1 VVRSYN
7 FHDEVHYVVRQA
19 DGTPLAVPGWM
30 TRPEAAHAKI
40 GSSARLPLRELLE
53 LQRVNVA
60 YLAARE
66 HNVHEEAH
74 DVTAPS
80 KTPTTTLRRIAMV
93 PAVRLPREV
102 QAQLRQ
108 ALVHWMQALAKAVR
122 EEDGHEQDHR

>member
-1 VVRSYN
+1 
-7 FHDEVHYVVRQA
+7 VRQA

-40 GSSARLPLRELLE
+40 GSFARLPLRELLE
-53 LQRVNVA
+53 LQRVTVA

-80 KTPTTTLRRIAMV
+80 KTPTTTLRRTAHGSRRTTAAGGASTAT
-93 PAVRLPREV
+93 PGTGAVDASAG
-102 QAQLRQ
+102 Q
-108 ALVHWMQALAKAVR
+108 
-122 EEDGHEQDHR
+122 DGPQGGRA